1 LKDLLF
7 TPDALLM
14 GRKDIPIFRSD
25 LADAERGR
33 GGQINRM
40 PKYVASRSLKAPLA
54 WNATL
59 LDGDTAKEIAKL
71 KEQPGRDLLQ
81 YGVGQ
86 LTQTLL
92 RHNLVDEFR
101 LVVFPFVFGRG
112 PRIFETFD
120 AMSLRSWRRSALAPA
135 LSLFITSRNKRDR
148 HRPINFMAEF
158 ELLSVDEN
166 AKCGK
171 RRRRGT
177 SCRFPGTSFDVLIER
192 AIERART
199 RSRS

>member
-1 LKDLLF
+1 MRKVIVEAEVSLDGVIGGDSPEFWTQVFKYHDAEVKEYLKNLLF

-14 GRKDIPIFRSD
+14 GRKTFQSFARIWPTRSGEE
-25 LADAERGR
+25 ADR
-33 GGQINRM
+33 INRM

-120 AMSLRSWRRSALAPA
+120 VMSLTLLETKRFGSGAVALHYKPKQA
-135 LSLFITSRNKRDR
+135 
-148 HRPINFMAEF
+148 
-158 ELLSVDEN
+158 
-166 AKCGK
+166 
-171 RRRRGT
+171 
-177 SCRFPGTSFDVLIER
+177 
-192 AIERART
+192 
-199 RSRS
+199 

>member
-1 LKDLLF
+1 MRKVIVEAEVSLDGVIGGDSPEFWTEVFKYHDADVSAYLKDLLF

-14 GRKDIPIFRSD
+14 GRKTFQSFARIWPTRSGEE
-25 LADAERGR
+25 ADK
-33 GGQINRM
+33 INRM

-120 AMSLRSWRRSALAPA
+120 VMSLTLLETKRFGSGAVALHYQPKQA
-135 LSLFITSRNKRDR
+135 
-148 HRPINFMAEF
+148 
-158 ELLSVDEN
+158 
-166 AKCGK
+166 
-171 RRRRGT
+171 
-177 SCRFPGTSFDVLIER
+177 
-192 AIERART
+192 
-199 RSRS
+199 

>member
-1 LKDLLF
+1 MRKVIVEAEVSLDGVIGGDSPEFWTEVFKYHDADVSAYLKDLLF

-14 GRKDIPIFRSD
+14 GRKTFQSFARIWPTRSGEE
-25 LADAERGR
+25 ADK
-33 GGQINRM
+33 INRM

-81 YGVGQ
+81 YGGGH

-120 AMSLRSWRRSALAPA
+120 AMSLTLLETKRFGSGAVALHYKPKQA
-135 LSLFITSRNKRDR
+135 
-148 HRPINFMAEF
+148 
-158 ELLSVDEN
+158 
-166 AKCGK
+166 
-171 RRRRGT
+171 
-177 SCRFPGTSFDVLIER
+177 
-192 AIERART
+192 
-199 RSRS
+199 

>member
-1 LKDLLF
+1 MRKVIVEAEVSLDGVIGGDSPEFWTEVFKYHDADVSAYLKDLLF

-14 GRKDIPIFRSD
+14 GRKTFQSFARIWPTRSGEE
-25 LADAERGR
+25 ADK
-33 GGQINRM
+33 INRM

-120 AMSLRSWRRSALAPA
+120 AMSLTLLETKRFGSGAVALHYQPKHA
-135 LSLFITSRNKRDR
+135 
-148 HRPINFMAEF
+148 
-158 ELLSVDEN
+158 
-166 AKCGK
+166 
-171 RRRRGT
+171 
-177 SCRFPGTSFDVLIER
+177 
-192 AIERART
+192 
-199 RSRS
+199 